1 MIPLTLL
8 DVAEAV
14 SGISS
19 PTVDTS
25 AVVAGKCEID
35 SRLVQRSKAKT
46 TTDTTTLKRRLLPG
60 QWRQSCLQTD
70 PGHA

>member
-35 SRLVQRSKAKT
+35 
-46 TTDTTTLKRRLLPG
+46 
-60 QWRQSCLQTD
+60 
-70 PGHA
+70 